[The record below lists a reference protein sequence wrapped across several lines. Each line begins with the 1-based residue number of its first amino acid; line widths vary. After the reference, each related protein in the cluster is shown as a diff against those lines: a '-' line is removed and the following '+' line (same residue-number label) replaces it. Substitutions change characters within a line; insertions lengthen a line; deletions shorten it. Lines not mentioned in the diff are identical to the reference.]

1 MIEEI
6 SLKRQLPPEWLL
18 GNIPCKNPHMVTLHG
33 SGGQGVAVPL
43 ALLVADSN
51 LAREMLQMCEGE
63 GPEKHISLQGVE
75 GEIISIYAELLRS
88 GESKILDGDRYLFL
102 I

>member
-18 GNIPCKNPHMVTLHG
+18 GGNIPCKNPHMVTLHG

-43 ALLVADSN
+43 ALLVADSD
-51 LAREMLQMCEGE
+51 LAREMLQMCEG
-63 GPEKHISLQGVE
+63 PEKHVSLQGVE

-88 GESKILDGDRYLFL
+88 GESKILDGDRYLFH

>member
-18 GNIPCKNPHMVTLHG
+18 GNIPCKNHHMVTLHG

-43 ALLVADSN
+43 ALLVADSD
-51 LAREMLQMCEGE
+51 LAREMLKMCE

-75 GEIISIYAELLRS
+75 GEILSIYAELLRS
-88 GESKILDGDRYLFL
+88 GESKILDGDRYL
-102 I
+102 

>member
-18 GNIPCKNPHMVTLHG
+18 GNIPCKNHHMVTLHG

-43 ALLVADSN
+43 ALLVADSD
-51 LAREMLQMCEGE
+51 LAREMLQICG
-63 GPEKHISLQGVE
+63 GSEKHVSLQGVE

-88 GESKILDGDRYLFL
+88 GESKILDGDRYLFHL
-102 I
+102 

>member
-18 GNIPCKNPHMVTLHG
+18 GNIPCNNPHMVTLHG
-33 SGGQGVAVPL
+33 LGGQGVAVPL
-43 ALLVADSN
+43 ALLVADSE
-51 LAREMLQMCEGE
+51 LARDMLQMCEG
-63 GPEKHISLQGVE
+63 PEKHVSLQGVE

-88 GESKILDGDRYLFL
+88 GEIKILDGDRYLL
-102 I
+102 HL